1 MSESVSTA
9 PVGSVAAFYEA
20 AVEQLNAADL
30 SYGHGCTCPEDEVA
44 WLISATLDVPFDE
57 LDKHWSE
64 TLSDDFRHR
73 LQTRLDERCQTKA
86 PLAYILGEAWLGPY
100 IFKIDRRVIVPR
112 SFIAELIMDDM
123 APWIQN
129 PAAITRVA
137 DICTGSGCLAIL
149 AALHFPNSQVDAVD
163 LSPDALEVARI
174 NVDMYGL
181 NVENEDRLKL
191 HQGDLMAPLLEQQY
205 DLIIS
210 NPPYVDT
217 PSMDSLPAEY
227 RHEPEMA
234 LAGGS
239 DGLDLVHTLLRQA
252 ARTLKPGG
260 WLVVEIGHNRAAME
274 ATYPDLPLVW
284 LDTAGG
290 SDFVFL
296 IEQAA
301 LQNLV

>member
-1 MSESVSTA
+1 MTTA
-9 PVGSVAAFYEA
+9 PQNSVAAFYEA
-20 AVEQLNAADL
+20 AVERLNQADL

-57 LDKHWSE
+57 LDKSWSE
-64 TLSDDFRHR
+64 TLTDEERTTLQQR
-73 LQTRLDERCQTKA
+73 LNERCETKA

-112 SFIAELIMDDM
+112 SFIAELLMDDM
-123 APWIQN
+123 APWIQDS
-129 PAAITRVA
+129 AAVTRVA

-163 LSPDALEVARI
+163 LSPDALDVARI
-174 NVDMYGL
+174 NVDMYGIG
-181 NVENEDRLKL
+181 DRLKL
-191 HQGDLMAPLLEQQY
+191 HQGDLMSPVLDQQY

-210 NPPYVDT
+210 NPPYVDAA
-217 PSMDSLPAEY
+217 SMSALPAEY
-227 RHEPEMA
+227 QHEPEMA
-234 LAGGS
+234 LAGGN

-252 ARTLKPGG
+252 AQTLKPGG
-260 WLVVEIGHNRAAME
+260 WLVVEIGHNRDVME

-296 IEQAA
+296 IDQAG
-301 LQNLV
+301 LQRLR

>member
-1 MSESVSTA
+1 MTTA
-9 PVGSVAAFYEA
+9 PQNSVAAFYET
-20 AVEQLNAADL
+20 AVEQLNQADL

-64 TLSDDFRHR
+64 PLTDANRTKLQQR
-73 LQTRLDERCQTKA
+73 LNERCETKA
-86 PLAYILGEAWLGPY
+86 PLAYIIGEAWLGPY
-100 IFKIDRRVIVPR
+100 VFMVDPRVIVPR
-112 SFIAELIMDDM
+112 SFIAELLMNGM
-123 APWIQN
+123 APWVQN
-129 PAAITRVA
+129 PTAVTHIA
-137 DICTGSGCLAIL
+137 DVCTGSGCLAVL
-149 AALHFPNSQVDAVD
+149 AALYFTSSQVDAVD
-163 LSPDALEVARI
+163 LSPEALQVARI
-174 NVDMYGL
+174 NVDLYGMQ
-181 NVENEDRLKL
+181 DHIKL
-191 HQGDLMAPLLEQQY
+191 HQGDLMAPLLDQQY

-210 NPPYVDT
+210 NPPYVDAT
-217 PSMDSLPAEY
+217 SMNTLPAEY

-234 LAGGS
+234 LAGGH

-252 ARTLKPGG
+252 AKTLKPGG

-296 IEQAA
+296 IDQAA
-301 LQNLV
+301 LQTLR

>member
-1 MSESVSTA
+1 MTTA
-9 PVGSVAAFYEA
+9 PQNSVAAFYET
-20 AVEQLNAADL
+20 AVEQLNQADL

-64 TLSDDFRHR
+64 PLTDANRTKLQQR
-73 LQTRLDERCQTKA
+73 LNERCETKA
-86 PLAYILGEAWLGPY
+86 PLAYIIGEAWLGPY
-100 IFKIDRRVIVPR
+100 VFMVDPRVIVPR
-112 SFIAELIMDDM
+112 SFIAELLMNGM
-123 APWIQN
+123 APWVQN
-129 PAAITRVA
+129 PTAVTHIA
-137 DICTGSGCLAIL
+137 DVCTGSGCLAVL
-149 AALHFPNSQVDAVD
+149 AALYFTNSQVDAVD
-163 LSPDALEVARI
+163 LSPEALQVART
-174 NVDMYGL
+174 NVDLYGMQ
-181 NVENEDRLKL
+181 DHIKL
-191 HQGDLMAPLLEQQY
+191 HQGDLMAPLLDQQY

-210 NPPYVDT
+210 NPPYVDAT
-217 PSMDSLPAEY
+217 SMNTLPAEY

-234 LAGGS
+234 LAGGH

-252 ARTLKPGG
+252 AKTLKPGG

-296 IEQAA
+296 IDQAA
-301 LQNLV
+301 LQTLR

>member
-1 MSESVSTA
+1 MTTA
-9 PVGSVAAFYEA
+9 PQNSVAAFYEA
-20 AVEQLNAADL
+20 AVEQLNQANL

-44 WLISATLDVPFDE
+44 WLISATLDIPFDE
-57 LDKHWSE
+57 LDKCWSQPLADDE
-64 TLSDDFRHR
+64 RATL
-73 LQTRLDERCQTKA
+73 QQRLDERCNTQA

-123 APWIQN
+123 APWIQD
-129 PAAITRVA
+129 PDAITRVA

-163 LSPDALEVARI
+163 LSADALEVARI
-174 NVDMYGL
+174 NVDMYGI
-181 NVENEDRLKL
+181 NSGETERLKL
-191 HQGDLMAPLLEQQY
+191 HQGDLMSPLLDQQY

-210 NPPYVDT
+210 NPPYVDAA
-217 PSMDSLPAEY
+217 SMDTLPGEY

-234 LAGGS
+234 LAGGN

-260 WLVVEIGHNRAAME
+260 WLVVEIGHNRSVME

-296 IEQAA
+296 VNQAA
-301 LQNLV
+301 LQSLL

>member
-1 MSESVSTA
+1 MTPPEN
-9 PVGSVAAFYEA
+9 SVAAFYEA
-20 AVEQLNAADL
+20 AVKQLNQADL
-30 SYGHGCTCPEDEVA
+30 SYGHGCTCPEDEIA

-57 LDKHWSE
+57 LDKHWSQS
-64 TLSDDFRHR
+64 LSDEERTTLQQR
-73 LQTRLDERCQTKA
+73 LNERCETRA

-112 SFIAELIMDDM
+112 SFIAELLMDDM
-123 APWIQN
+123 APWVHN
-129 PAAITRVA
+129 PDAVTHVA

-174 NVDMYGL
+174 NVDMYGIA
-181 NVENEDRLKL
+181 DRLKL
-191 HQGDLMAPLLEQQY
+191 HQGDLMSPVLDQQY

-210 NPPYVDT
+210 NPPYVDAA
-217 PSMDSLPAEY
+217 SMNTLPTEY

-234 LAGGS
+234 LAGGT

-252 ARTLKPGG
+252 AKTLKPGG
-260 WLVVEIGHNRAAME
+260 WLVVEIGHNRSIME
-274 ATYPDLPLVW
+274 TTYPNLPLVW

-290 SDFVFL
+290 NDFVFL
-296 IEQAA
+296 VEQAA
-301 LQNLV
+301 LQTLI

>member
-1 MSESVSTA
+1 MTA
-9 PVGSVAAFYEA
+9 LDTNTPNQSVAAFYEA
-20 AVEQLNAADL
+20 AVEQLNQADL

-57 LDKHWSE
+57 LDKCWSE
-64 TLSDDFRHR
+64 TLGDAERSTLQQR
-73 LQTRLDERCQTKA
+73 LNERCTTKA

-112 SFIAELIMDDM
+112 SFIAELLMDDM

-129 PAAITRVA
+129 PAAVTRVA

-163 LSPDALEVARI
+163 LSPEALEVARI

-181 NVENEDRLKL
+181 GDRLKL
-191 HQGDLMAPLLEQQY
+191 HQGDLMSPLLNEQY

-210 NPPYVDT
+210 NPPYVDAA
-217 PSMDSLPAEY
+217 SMDSLPVEY

-234 LAGGS
+234 LAGGN

-252 ARTLKPGG
+252 AQTLKPGG
-260 WLVVEIGHNRAAME
+260 WLVVEIGHNRDIMDAS
-274 ATYPDLPLVW
+274 YPNLPLVW

-290 SDFVFL
+290 NDFVFM
-296 IEQAA
+296 IDQASLQA
-301 LQNLV
+301 LR

>member
-1 MSESVSTA
+1 MTA
-9 PVGSVAAFYEA
+9 PANSVAAFYEA
-20 AVEQLNAADL
+20 AVEQLNNADL

-64 TLSDDFRHR
+64 MLTDELRQR
-73 LQTRLDERCQTKA
+73 LQERLEERCNTRA

-112 SFIAELIMDDM
+112 SFIAELIMNDM
-123 APWIQN
+123 APWVQN
-129 PAAITRVA
+129 PASISRVA

-149 AALHFPNSQVDAVD
+149 AALHFPNSKVDAVD
-163 LSPDALEVARI
+163 LSPEALEVARM
-174 NVDMYGL
+174 NVDMYGIA
-181 NVENEDRLKL
+181 DRLKL
-191 HQGDLMAPLLEQQY
+191 YQGDLMAPLLGQQY

-210 NPPYVDT
+210 NPPYVDA
-217 PSMDSLPAEY
+217 PSMQSLPAEY

-234 LAGGS
+234 LAGGN

-252 ARTLKPGG
+252 AATLKPDG
-260 WLVVEIGHNRAAME
+260 WLIVEIGHNRDVME

-296 IEQAA
+296 IDQAS
-301 LQNLV
+301 LQKLN